1 MDNPRIGLKE
11 LILFTISLFLISC
24 GGSSELKKTSIKLP
38 SHFSYSAKVQRKNWS
53 CKEWW
58 KEFKDPF
65 LNKLIV
71 KVLKNNYDIRLASE
85 KILEMKAMVA
95 QVRARRFPWFSVSGE
110 ASTIHFEPQSSSSAA
125 LTMSMPGTASASS
138 PPSPSSSFTTSSSS
152 SKDHIETYELS
163 LMASYEVD
171 LWKKLSSAEKSV
183 RWKLLATK
191 WNQQTVINTLTA
203 ETALKYFQTLYF
215 IQKISFLKK
224 KLSILKN
231 QVNVLNERYKIGE
244 IPYLKL
250 KETEVRYYQ
259 LLSALPELEKEK
271 EISLQALSILAG
283 SFSTLKLQKRE
294 LPEITPG
301 LPPFLPSD
309 LLKRR
314 PDVMFAEAML
324 KSAEQNFY
332 SVKAERFPKITL
344 TGSLGF
350 MSTELK
356 DLFSGD
362 NFLWKL
368 SAGITAPIF
377 NAGYFK
383 ARTEMAKSQYRQAL
397 ITYAKT
403 VLNAFW
409 DVEKCLLLEE
419 KLKKEYETKKKLFKE
434 TQKIYE
440 FVKKRYSRGISD
452 YLDLLNTELNLIN
465 AKEGLLDVRF
475 KLLANR
481 ISIYRALGGGTE
493 LCLQKQKK
501 QSR

>member
-1 MDNPRIGLKE
+1 MEWKIKSL
-11 LILFTISLFLISC
+11 LLFLAGIVLFAC
-24 GGSSELKKTSIKLP
+24 GGGSELKKPSIKLP
-38 SHFSYSAKVQRKNWS
+38 SRFFHSAKAQRKNWS

-58 KEFKDPF
+58 KEFGAPF

-110 ASTIHFEPQSSSSAA
+110 ASTIHFEPQSSSSTA
-125 LTMSMPGTASASS
+125 LMMSMPGTAPASP
-138 PPSPSSSFTTSSSS
+138 PPSPSS
-152 SKDHIETYELS
+152 SKDHIETYDLS

-203 ETALKYFQTLYF
+203 ETALKYFQTLYLTR
-215 IQKISFLKK
+215 KISFLKK
-224 KLSILKN
+224 KLSILKK
-231 QVNVLNERYKIGE
+231 QVSVLKERYKKGE

-250 KETEVRYYQ
+250 KEAEVRYYQ

-271 EISLQALSILAG
+271 ELSLQALSMLAG

-324 KSAEQNFY
+324 KSAKENFY
-332 SVKAERFPKITL
+332 SVRAERFPKITL

-350 MSTELK
+350 ISTELK
-356 DLFSGD
+356 NFFSGD

-419 KLKKEYETKKKLFKE
+419 KLKKEYETKKKLFEE

-440 FVKKRYSRGISD
+440 FVKKRYSRGVSD
-452 YLDLLNTELNLIN
+452 YLDLLNAELNLIN

-493 LCLQKQKK
+493 LCLQKQEK